1 MSERWGDSQRDRDAL
16 DAWITR
22 EDHMDARFMQQEVVA
37 RCWICHEEIEE
48 GVRHPHLIIGEDP
61 AMGFGGPQIVVE
73 IDVSSG
79 TMTMKDLPDILSGDN
94 TPNYERLRGNDNRRT
109 TTRASHE

>member
-79 TMTMKDLPDILSGDN
+79 TMTKKDLPDILSGDN
-94 TPNYERLRGNDNRRT
+94 TPT
-109 TTRASHE
+109 TKG